1 MRTAAKKGE
10 LFDMQRLIDSGVDA
24 DAADEDGRTAM
35 WFAAQGDK
43 AVVVALRK
51 ARASFDCADAFG
63 QTPLM
68 RAAQVSGCPI
78 REHSAKAVVRLF
90 LSWGV
95 NHVPADDKGMTA
107 LHFAV
112 KQGNEE
118 VAKMLASAGADVNR
132 AATHVGVGLQTP
144 LMTAACAGFA
154 STVQWLLAQRA
165 ERTAKDAL
173 GRTALRIAAQEGQED
188 VVAVLVEGFAP
199 DLDQACNAGITPLL
213 AAAQG
218 CQTAVMKQ
226 LLKKGADHAVEDHHG
241 RTALQIVR
249 EGRADHPP
257 IIQSELTELQ
267 GLVQNHLSYLEKRLT
282 AKRRNAA
289 PAVEVVRTVSAEE
302 RAATARQAAERRGDI
317 VDLVQDEE
325 EEEAQK
331 QKDAAPTQVESTG
344 ERRSTTVGGKGSR
357 KSGAKRGN
365 REAGGPAR
373 KKRSKNDKAQPAEPP
388 PVPAQ
393 HGSDE
398 GSQNLSST
406 QVQEK
411 QASDARAA
419 PSTDLLS
426 GISDDSEDDESDA
439 SVQAA
444 SGRRS
449 ARSSDSV
456 ALVQHLWDVAVVSQG
471 KRLVSGDLVWA
482 KFEDEPWWPGQL
494 SGDPDDS
501 DRWLRGRARGP
512 PEVRVI
518 FFGGDQE
525 AWLPVRRVK
534 PFMPFLAR
542 YRDEPQI
549 QKALEEA
556 LAQVADE
563 EPLSDDDD
571 EAEEKDDE
579 DLRLD
584 DDEDGV
590 AAAASPA
597 SSDSA
602 AVLAVGSRVRVE
614 FTDKS
619 FDGAVVKSSRS
630 SFDVKFDVDGEV
642 VTVEPDKHKFKRLPA
657 SPEAGG
663 QHELEQQADEPVHGE
678 DDSQSQELQ
687 RKRDQG
693 AAFGTQIARIM
704 FVLAIN
710 MTPRPFHSILLAP
723 AAACCPPAAAAC
735 CSRMAT
741 CLPVSHVAHLKRVL
755 GTVSPTSIVAVASF
769 PVSG

>member
-10 LFDMQRLIDSGVDA
+10 LSDMQRLIDSGVDA

-51 ARASFDCADAFG
+51 AGASFDCADAFG

-68 RAAQVSGCPI
+68 RAAQVSGCP
-78 REHSAKAVVRLF
+78 REHSAKAVVRQF

-95 NHVPADDKGMTA
+95 NHIPADDKGMTA

-112 KQGNEE
+112 MQGNEE

-132 AATHVGVGLQTP
+132 AAAHVGVGLQTP

-165 ERTAKDAL
+165 ERTATDAL
-173 GRTALRIAAQEGQED
+173 GRTALRIAAQEGQEE
-188 VVAVLVEGFAP
+188 VVAVLVEGVAP
-199 DLDQACNAGITPLL
+199 DLDQACNARITPLL
-213 AAAQG
+213 AAARG
-218 CQTAVMKQ
+218 CHTAVMKQ
-226 LLKKGADHAVEDHHG
+226 LLKKGADHAVEDNHG

-249 EGRADHPP
+249 AHELPVV
-257 IIQSELTELQ
+257 QSELLELQ
-267 GLVQNHLSYLEKRLT
+267 GLVQNHLFYLEKRLT

-289 PAVEVVRTVSAEE
+289 PVVEVVRTVSAEE
-302 RAATARQAAERRGDI
+302 RAAAAREAAERRGDV

-365 REAGGPAR
+365 REAGGPAK

-398 GSQNLSST
+398 GSQNLTST

-419 PSTDLLS
+419 PSTDLLA

-444 SGRRS
+444 SGRPP

-456 ALVQHLWDVAVVSQG
+456 ALVQHSWDVAVVSQG

-494 SGDPDDS
+494 SGDPDDN

-542 YRDEPQI
+542 YRAEPQI

-563 EPLSDDDD
+563 ESLSDDDD

-584 DDEDGV
+584 DEED
-590 AAAASPA
+590 AASPA

-630 SFDVKFDVDGEV
+630 NFDVKFDVDGEV

-663 QHELEQQADEPVHGE
+663 QHELEQQADEEPVHGE
-678 DDSQSQELQ
+678 DDPQSQEPELQ
-687 RKRDQG
+687 RKRDQD
-693 AAFGTQIARIM
+693 AAFGTGAPEARRRTSSRKTQRPQRQD
-704 FVLAIN
+704 FVDISQPGISLAQPKGG
-710 MTPRPFHSILLAP
+710 T
-723 AAACCPPAAAAC
+723 
-735 CSRMAT
+735 RMAK
-741 CLPVSHVAHLKRVL
+741 SKD
-755 GTVSPTSIVAVASF
+755 GE
-769 PVSG
+769 